1 MTDTLVHTRRRFL
14 SSFAVTCGS
23 AALVRGSSPLPRL
36 ALERDSSDQE
46 DKKNRA
52 EEEVGPAEDLM
63 REHGVLRRI
72 LLIYREAIRRTAAR
86 QQVPAEPLSQAAT
99 LVRRFVEDYHEKLE
113 EEQVFPR
120 FRKSNNLVPLVNV
133 LYEQHQKGRI
143 LTGTILK
150 LATPAFVKDPAELS
164 KLSESLSRFI
174 RMYEP
179 HAAREDTVLF
189 PAFRKIVSS
198 RELDQLG
205 DQFEKKENE
214 LFGQEGFEKN
224 VEEVANLERDFGIY
238 NLSDFTP
245 KI

>member
-14 SSFAVTCGS
+14 SRFAVTCGS

-36 ALERDSSDQE
+36 ALERDSSNKE
-46 DKKNRA
+46 DKKNKE

-72 LLIYREAIRRTAAR
+72 LLIYREAIRRTTSR
-86 QQVPAEPLSQAAT
+86 QQVPAEPLSRAAT
-99 LVRRFVEDYHEKLE
+99 LIRRFVEDYHEKLE
-113 EEQVFPR
+113 EEQLFPR
-120 FRKSNNLVPLVNV
+120 FRKSNTLVPLVNV
-133 LYEQHQKGRI
+133 LYEQHQKGRT

-150 LATPAFVKDPAELS
+150 LATPASTKDPAQLS
-164 KLSESLSRFI
+164 KLSESLSLFI

-198 RELDQLG
+198 REYDQLG

-224 VEEVANLERDFGIY
+224 VEEVAKVERDFGID